1 MLRVVE
7 RLVRL
12 WLKRNASVGVGKTY
26 PLWRVSNADNNN
38 LKPSNKHL
46 KTYLHNPNISQVG
59 LCKFT
64 LTKKYVIMKVVFT
77 LLITWCICTT
87 SYAQSGK
94 VTGII
99 TDAETG
105 DPIPGATLMIE
116 GTSAG
121 TATNFEGRYTITNAP
136 AGDQTVAISSVG
148 YGDKEIEVSIPPS
161 GSLTEDV
168 ALTSSATQL
177 GELVITG
184 VRKSQIDAINI
195 KKQSLNN
202 KEVLTTND
210 LGRLPDINVAEAAQ
224 RVSGVSI
231 ETDRG
236 EGRFI
241 SIRGIQPSLNNVT
254 LNNTNIGSTAGSR
267 ETPLDL
273 LPVEMI
279 SSIEVTKAVTPD
291 MEGNAIGGSI
301 NINTISAFDRTKPF
315 VIASVDGL
323 IQQQQAEYGADDKL
337 PFRAAITA
345 GKRFGESEKFGAVVS
360 ANFFRRDFSVSVL
373 DPDRWQLLQGTGPNG
388 DTTAGYLGP
397 NEIELQIEDNE
408 RDRYGLTADFEYRP
422 TKYSSIYL
430 RSLYTHTSERY
441 SNSEFELTVAGLRDQ
456 QLTNQTPTSGRFSK
470 GSGELDLSSGDQ
482 DENLYSFTLGTE
494 NRFGNLS
501 VDLYGSYSRASQ
513 NLFNIDGTFENPND
527 TEGVLAATY
536 NTEPFFFDITAENLA
551 EARNPSLYN
560 LRNLNFNRNNTI
572 EENLYEVSLD
582 LKYDMNLSG
591 VPAYIKVGG
600 RYRSRDKAIDQS
612 QEEYN
617 DDSEDDI
624 KASNPYTLAE
634 FDIPAFAPVQGGA
647 APNVHGDADLFR
659 AFFANP
665 ANIADTSRIHFRPD
679 DTADEV
685 YADDLNYQENVT
697 AGYIMGVIDFN
708 FLTVIAGLRVEQTQ
722 TMSSPYVDEGEG
734 FNQQDFENNYTNVLP
749 SVHLKVN
756 PFDNFIARLS
766 WTNTIGRPDY
776 NQLSGTS
783 VFEFA
788 ETATPGT
795 FTGSFEGANPDLR
808 PYEAMNLDLALEY
821 YFKSGGIASVGGFYK
836 DIDNQIYDFDS
847 TSNNVTYQGRL
858 FEDLRF
864 SRFINLEAAQV
875 WGFEASYD
883 QAFTFLPSPFDGFGI
898 TANVALI
905 ESEVT
910 FPGREDDNLPLFRQP
925 DNVYN
930 IIPYYQKYGVELR
943 LAITHRSAFLVDAA
957 LPTEGFVEDAVAA
970 GFLVS
975 DFDVFEAAR
984 TSVDLTAAYTFP
996 SRKLKLLGQ
1005 IRNMTNAAEQQYR
1018 GLTSRYDRHE
1028 LFGRSYFLGFSLNL

>member
-1 MLRVVE
+1 MQLF
-7 RLVRL
+7 
-12 WLKRNASVGVGKTY
+12 
-26 PLWRVSNADNNN
+26 
-38 LKPSNKHL
+38 
-46 KTYLHNPNISQVG
+46 
-59 LCKFT
+59 FT
-64 LTKKYVIMKVVFT
+64 LRNTKRYMFNSACF
-77 LLITWCICTT
+77 LLFLL
-87 SYAQSGK
+87 SSGLAYAQSAT
-94 VTGII
+94 VSGII
-99 TDAETG
+99 TDDETD
-105 DPIPGATLMIE
+105 DPIPGATVMVE
-116 GTSAG
+116 GTSIG
-121 TATNFEGRYTITNAP
+121 SATNFEGRYTISNVP
-136 AGDQTVAISSVG
+136 SGNQKLVVSSIG
-148 YGDKEIEVSIPPS
+148 YGEKELTVSTPEK
-161 GSLTEDV
+161 GKVTENV
-168 ALTSSATQL
+168 ALASSTTQL

-184 VRKSQIDAINI
+184 VRKSQIDAINL

-210 LGRLPDINVAEAAQ
+210 IGRLPDINVAEAAQ

-231 ETDRG
+231 ETDKG

-291 MEGNAIGGSI
+291 MEGNAIGGAI

-337 PFRAAITA
+337 PFRAAVTT
-345 GKRFGESEKFGAVVS
+345 GKRFGENEKFGAVVS

-373 DPDRWQLLQGTGPNG
+373 DPDRWQLLRGTGPDG
-388 DTTAGYLGP
+388 DTTSGYLGP

-422 TKYSSIYL
+422 SDNSSIYL

-441 SNSEFELTVAGLRDQ
+441 SNSEFELTVAGLERQ
-456 QLTNQTPTSGRFSK
+456 ELTNQTPTSGRFSK

-482 DENLYSFTLGTE
+482 DENLYSFTLGTD

-501 VDLYGSYSRASQ
+501 TELYASYSRASQ
-513 NLFNIDGTFENPND
+513 NQFNIDGTFENPNE
-527 TEGVLAATY
+527 TEGVLANTY
-536 NTEPFFFDITAENLA
+536 NTEPFFFDITAENLE

-560 LRNLNFNRNNTI
+560 LRNLNFRRDNTI
-572 EENLYEVSLD
+572 LENLYEGTLNLRYD
-582 LKYDMNLSG
+582 LNLSE

-600 RYRSRDKAIDQS
+600 RYRTRTKAVDRA

-617 DDSEDDI
+617 DDSEDGV

-647 APNVHGDADLFR
+647 APNVHGDADAFR
-659 AFFANP
+659 AFFSNP
-665 ANIADTSRIHFRPD
+665 ANFSDTSRIHYRPD

-685 YADDLNYQENVT
+685 YDEDINYREDVL
-697 AGYIMGVIDFN
+697 AAYAMAVIDFD
-708 FLTVIAGLRVEQTQ
+708 FLSIIGGLRVEQTR
-722 TMSSPYVDEGEG
+722 TVSSPYVDEGDG
-734 FNQQDFENNYTNVLP
+734 FNQQDFENSYVNFLP
-749 SVHLKVN
+749 SIHLKAN
-756 PFDNFIARLS
+756 PFNNFIARLS

-776 NQLSGTS
+776 DQLSGTS
-783 VFEFA
+783 ELEFQEIEA
-788 ETATPGT
+788 SGT
-795 FTGSFEGANPDLR
+795 YTGSFEGANPDLK
-808 PYEAMNLDLALEY
+808 PYESMNLDLALEY
-821 YFKSGGIASVGGFYK
+821 YFQSGGIVSLGGFYK
-836 DIDNQIYDFDS
+836 DIKNQIYNFDS
-847 TSNNVTYQGRL
+847 TSRNVNFQGR
-858 FEDLRF
+858 FYEDLRF
-864 SRFINLEAAQV
+864 SRYINLESAQV

-883 QAFTFLPSPFDGFGI
+883 HAFTFLPAPFDGFGI
-898 TANVALI
+898 TANMALI

-910 FPGREDDNLPLFRQP
+910 FPGRENDDLPLFRQP

-943 LAITHRSAFLVDAA
+943 LAVTHRSAFLDDAA
-957 LPTEGFVEDAVAA
+957 LPTEGFVEEAVEA
-970 GFLVS
+970 GFAVS
-975 DFDVFEAAR
+975 DFDRFEAAR

-1018 GLTSRYDRHE
+1018 GVSSRYDRHE